1 MKDPNQQF
9 VKQMTEENRED
20 FETPEEL
27 VEVQELL
34 QEELE
39 KGQVRVRMEG
49 QEIMVELLSLVNRQP
64 LSSRT
69 VSGWAGTARAFRNSK
84 ENH

>member
-1 MKDPNQQF
+1 
-9 VKQMTEENRED
+9 MTEENRED
-20 FETPEEL
+20 FETPKEL
-27 VEVQELL
+27 IEVQELL

-49 QEIMVELLSLVNRQP
+49 QEIMVELLSPSQQATLWR
-64 LSSRT
+64 SGA
-69 VSGWAGTARAFRNSK
+69 VSGWAGAARAFRNSK